1 MVGINGE
8 IDVSMLSPAI
18 LYTKNLV
25 YKLTVN
31 LVYKLTALAYGLDQ
45 AGNAAIGLVRGEKFT
60 WTVILKPK
68 RR

>member
-25 YKLTVN
+25 YKLT
-31 LVYKLTALAYGLDQ
+31 ALAYGLDHV
-45 AGNAAIGLVRGEKFT
+45 GNAAIGLVRGEKFT